1 MIMRTYSKDLGST
14 GTGLWGNGTRLLP
27 ALLHFALMPFRKAI
41 AYTPA
46 LLHSC
51 ILISLLA
58 SCSSDDAPEPAAGPE
73 PTATVQLYLSVP
85 GAAATRIGDPGS
97 PTGEGIDWDELAVM
111 LEYVSNSDGIALPAH
126 KRLVR
131 TITKEEFLRLPSL
144 DAEGRVKLL
153 SLDVQPG
160 DVHIYGVTYSRGI
173 AVKNGDDLGDVI
185 AQWAAGSNG
194 VASLTIPNSYA
205 EGDANRDAKF
215 LSVATGYYA
224 DATGGLGT
232 YAIRFNFD
240 GEPGQA
246 RPTMTLTRLA
256 AKIDIQWDAAD
267 AYPAYSDVAVKG
279 FTFHGEGNTGGSQM
293 VSGPG
298 SGRLF
303 PTLVAEDSEQLGG
316 QSTFLNTSEISR
328 RNGRV
333 YHYVFPDGVGI
344 PRVTFGI
351 SAYDENSQRVEKNYT
366 FTFPSALSKAT
377 WYKVN
382 TTIRGLNGEN
392 TTFQLENW
400 QTGD

>member
-1 MIMRTYSKDLGST
+1 MIKGMLSAISKLC
-14 GTGLWGNGTRLLP
+14 LALP
-27 ALLHFALMPFRKAI
+27 
-41 AYTPA
+41 
-46 LLHSC
+46 
-51 ILISLLA
+51 LLA
-58 SCSSDDAPEPAAGPE
+58 LAACSGDDEGAPAPAP
-73 PTATVQLYLSVP
+73 PTETVQLYIAVP
-85 GAAATRIGDPGS
+85 AAAGTRLGDPGQ
-97 PTGEGIDWDELAVM
+97 PTGEGTDWDELAVM
-111 LEYVSNSDGIALPAH
+111 LEYVQNSDGISRPAQRRMA
-126 KRLVR
+126 KI
-131 TITKEEFLRLPSL
+131 ITKEEFDRLPAVSGNANVRRL
-144 DAEGRVKLL
+144 A
-153 SLDVQPG
+153 LDVQPG
-160 DVHIYGVTYSRGI
+160 DVHIYGVTYSSGI
-173 AVKNGDDLGDVI
+173 AVTDDRKDLGDVI
-185 AQWAAGSNG
+185 DGWANSTDA

-205 EGDANRDAKF
+205 QDDANRDGKF

-224 DATGGLGT
+224 DAATGGLGT
-232 YAIRFNFD
+232 YEIRQGTE
-240 GEPGQA
+240 GEVGQA

-303 PTLVAEDSEQLGG
+303 PTLVAEGSEQLGG

-351 SAYDENSQRVEKNYT
+351 SATDESSQRVEKNYT

-382 TTIRGLNGEN
+382 TTIRGISGV
-392 TTFQLENW
+392 TDIQLQWNE
-400 QTGD
+400 

>member
-1 MIMRTYSKDLGST
+1 MIKGMLSAISKLC
-14 GTGLWGNGTRLLP
+14 LALP
-27 ALLHFALMPFRKAI
+27 
-41 AYTPA
+41 
-46 LLHSC
+46 
-51 ILISLLA
+51 LLA
-58 SCSSDDAPEPAAGPE
+58 LAACSGDDEGAPASAP
-73 PTATVQLYLSVP
+73 PTETVQLYIAVP
-85 GAAATRIGDPGS
+85 AAAGTRLGDPGQ
-97 PTGEGIDWDELAVM
+97 PTGEGTDWDELAVM
-111 LEYVSNSDGIALPAH
+111 LEYVSNSDDIALPAH

-131 TITKEEFLRLPSL
+131 TITKEEFSSLPSL

-160 DVHIYGVTYSRGI
+160 DVHIYGVTYSRDI

-185 AQWAAGSNG
+185 AQWATGNNG

-205 EGDANRDAKF
+205 VGDDNRDAKF

-224 DATGGLGT
+224 DDTGDLGT
-232 YAIRFNFD
+232 YAIRSNFD

-267 AYPAYSDVAVKG
+267 AYPAYFDVAVNG

-303 PTLVAEDSEQLGG
+303 PTLVAEGSEQLGG

-382 TTIRGLNGEN
+382 TTIRGLNGKN

>member
-1 MIMRTYSKDLGST
+1 MIKGMLSAISKLC
-14 GTGLWGNGTRLLP
+14 LALP
-27 ALLHFALMPFRKAI
+27 LRALAAC
-41 AYTPA
+41 
-46 LLHSC
+46 SGDDEG
-51 ILISLLA
+51 A
-58 SCSSDDAPEPAAGPE
+58 SASAP
-73 PTATVQLYLSVP
+73 PTETVQLYIAVP
-85 GAAATRIGDPGS
+85 AAAGTRLGDPGQ
-97 PTGEGIDWDELAVM
+97 PTGEGADWDELAVM
-111 LEYVSNSDGIALPAH
+111 LEYVPNDDDIVMPTQARFAKKL
-126 KRLVR
+126 
-131 TITKEEFLRLPSL
+131 TKEEFLRLPSL

-173 AVKNGDDLGDVI
+173 AVTDGVKDLGDVI